1 MIDLDLP
8 IDIINSLKKIIKE
21 EILKNP
27 SDVLATEFLSI
38 YSADLCS
45 ILFLY
50 YPLSDILINKNY
62 LECALLIDGKVYGAR
77 GVCDINDYK
86 LANYED
92 INYIVKSFKHMSYYM
107 LEKIMNSFDSKI
119 NMEEKSYVLRKYD

>member
-1 MIDLDLP
+1 MDLP

-77 GVCDINDYK
+77 GVYDINDYK

>member
-1 MIDLDLP
+1 MDLP

>member
-21 EILKNP
+21 EILKNS

-77 GVCDINDYK
+77 GVYDINDYK

>member
-1 MIDLDLP
+1 MNLP
-8 IDIINSLKKIIKE
+8 IDIINSLKTIIKE
-21 EILKNP
+21 EILKDS

-45 ILFLY
+45 ILLLY

-62 LECALLIDGKVYGAR
+62 LECALLIDGKVYGAK
-77 GVCDINDYK
+77 GIYDINDYK

-92 INYIVKSFKHMSYYM
+92 INYIVKSFKHMSHYI
-107 LEKIMNSFDSKI
+107 LEKIMKNFDSKI
-119 NMEEKSYVLRKYD
+119 STEEKLYVLRKCD

>member
-77 GVCDINDYK
+77 GVYDINDYK